1 MKFEHSGLVLDS
13 NSVEDALHAIKHFGH
28 LPVEFMAVVETGEA
42 SEALTRLYNWAVDPD
57 RQAKKLNLTAQPA
70 TAEQLEEGVVDL
82 PEAAATKLQQLLTFT
97 RIPQQNLLA
106 ARAADIAELAVQA
119 GATHAVIGGE
129 PYFVGHLEAAL
140 KAQGI
145 QPLYVFP
152 TGGFVHA

>member
-1 MKFEHSGLVLDS
+1 MKFEHNGLVLDS
-13 NSVEDALHAIKHFGH
+13 SSTEDALCAVKYFGH
-28 LPVEFMAVVETGEA
+28 LPVEFMSTVEAGQA
-42 SEALTRLYNWAVDPD
+42 SPALVRLYNWAIDPD
-57 RQAKKLNLTAQPA
+57 RQAKTINLTGTPA

-82 PEAAATKLQQLLTFT
+82 PEAAATKVSKLATFT

-145 QPLYVFP
+145 QPLYSFP